1 MWPRLREPGRKFRC
15 GEGGASKCST
25 PAVCRN
31 PPCAPILQRRRLR
44 PREKEAFGALSLQL
58 AGDGATRGAAYMPGR
73 GLVSRLSCLPD
84 FSPTR
89 RVPLST
95 RQDHDELSGIQV
107 AETHARQRVHSKS
120 PHGPQGGLGACT
132 PAHSWLTVLSSRGP
146 APPAP
151 HSGRPA
157 AAWAPMSPPRAK
169 GVGTGQSPGPGSV
182 SWETEEG
189 RPSWGGG
196 SPFHPVPGKRCP
208 EGQQHWA
215 QGCGTLWARK
225 ALGSL
230 RQGVG
235 PPWPSAVMGPL
246 I

>member
-58 AGDGATRGAAYMPGR
+58 AGDGATQGAAYMPGR

-182 SWETEEG
+182 S
-189 RPSWGGG
+189 
-196 SPFHPVPGKRCP
+196 
-208 EGQQHWA
+208 
-215 QGCGTLWARK
+215 
-225 ALGSL
+225 
-230 RQGVG
+230 
-235 PPWPSAVMGPL
+235 
-246 I
+246 